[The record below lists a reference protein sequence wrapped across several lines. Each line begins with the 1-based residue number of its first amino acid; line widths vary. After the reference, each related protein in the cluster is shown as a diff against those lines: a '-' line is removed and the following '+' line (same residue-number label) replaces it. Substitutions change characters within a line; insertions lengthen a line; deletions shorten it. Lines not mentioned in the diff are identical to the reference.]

1 MTIEMK
7 MDLRF
12 EEGLAEGEKIGRLEG
27 EKNGRLEGEKIGR
40 LEGERIGRLE
50 GEKIGRLE
58 GEKIGRI
65 EGEKIGRLGILST
78 MLASGMEKETILKAG
93 FTEEEIESLKKVRDI
108 SL

>member
-12 EEGLAEGEKIGRLEG
+12 EEGLA
-27 EKNGRLEGEKIGR
+27 
-40 LEGERIGRLE
+40 
-50 GEKIGRLE
+50 
-58 GEKIGRI
+58 

-93 FTEEEIESLKKVRDI
+93 FTEEEIESLNSKP
-108 SL
+108 

>member
-40 LEGERIGRLE
+40 I
-50 GEKIGRLE
+50 E

-93 FTEEEIESLKKVRDI
+93 FTEEEIESLKQGRDN

>member
-12 EEGLAEGEKIGRLEG
+12 EEGLAEGEKIGRL
-27 EKNGRLEGEKIGR
+27 
-40 LEGERIGRLE
+40 
-50 GEKIGRLE
+50 
-58 GEKIGRI
+58 

-93 FTEEEIESLKKVRDI
+93 FTEEEIESLNSKP
-108 SL
+108 

>member
-12 EEGLAEGEKIGRLEG
+12 EEGLA
-27 EKNGRLEGEKIGR
+27 
-40 LEGERIGRLE
+40 
-50 GEKIGRLE
+50 E

-78 MLASGMEKETILKAG
+78 MLASGMEKDTILKAG
-93 FTEEEIESLKKVRDI
+93 FTEEEIESLNSKP
-108 SL
+108 

>member
-27 EKNGRLEGEKIGR
+27 EKN
-40 LEGERIGRLE
+40 
-50 GEKIGRLE
+50 GRLE

-93 FTEEEIESLKKVRDI
+93 FTEAEIESLNSKP
-108 SL
+108 

>member
-12 EEGLAEGEKIGRLEG
+12 EEGLAEGERIGRLEG
-27 EKNGRLEGEKIGR
+27 EKNGRL
-40 LEGERIGRLE
+40 
-50 GEKIGRLE
+50 
-58 GEKIGRI
+58 

-93 FTEEEIESLKKVRDI
+93 FTEEEIESLNSKP
-108 SL
+108 

>member
-12 EEGLAEGEKIGRLEG
+12 EEGLAEGERIGRLEG
-27 EKNGRLEGEKIGR
+27 EKN
-40 LEGERIGRLE
+40 
-50 GEKIGRLE
+50 
-58 GEKIGRI
+58 
-65 EGEKIGRLGILST
+65 GRLGILST

-93 FTEEEIESLKKVRDI
+93 FTEEEIESLKQGRDN